1 MKIFITVLVTMFS
14 FSALADYTMVI
25 PQKPGSG
32 TSQWAS
38 IVAKH
43 MEKHLDEKIVLK
55 HIPGAR
61 DIPGF
66 NKFHN
71 ELRFDDKTIMVSH
84 GGNAVGFLTEKV
96 DYNYN
101 EYSAIGGMNLTI
113 VMGSKDL
120 KDKAVFAG
128 GSGNV
133 PDAMALTLYMCGHMT
148 MEEYKKCFDEKIT
161 FVKGMKPGERRLAFK
176 RGELNITRENP
187 AAYKKH
193 AKGVEVLFTHGVYN
207 INKYMQVDDPNHPG
221 KLFDMVY
228 YMKWGHHPTSDL
240 FYAYDLVRTYR
251 DTLQKVFWV
260 NKGNPNTDKLRS
272 ALEKMLK
279 DKEAIKD
286 ITKKVGVYDWF
297 VGSDYTLMLSI
308 LNHIKTDKALKNL
321 VNFQK
326 EVLGYDAVLK

>member
-1 MKIFITVLVTMFS
+1 MKILTILFTLFT
-14 FSALADYTMVI
+14 FSALADYTMII

-32 TSQWAS
+32 TSQWAM

-43 MEKHLDEKIVLK
+43 MEKHLDEKIKLK

-84 GGNAVGFLTEKV
+84 GGNGVSFLTEKV
-96 DYNYN
+96 DYDYN
-101 EYSAIGGMNLTI
+101 QYEAIGGMNLTI

-120 KDKAVFAG
+120 KDKAIFAG

-133 PDAMALTLYMCGHMT
+133 PDAMALTLYMCGNLSSLT
-148 MEEYKKCFDEKIT
+148 EYKKCFEDKIT
-161 FVKGMKPGERRLAFK
+161 FVKGMKGSERRLAFK

-207 INKYMQVDDPNHPG
+207 LNK
-221 KLFDMVY
+221 
-228 YMKWGHHPTSDL
+228 
-240 FYAYDLVRTYR
+240 A
-251 DTLQKVFWV
+251 
-260 NKGNPNTDKLRS
+260 
-272 ALEKMLK
+272 
-279 DKEAIKD
+279 
-286 ITKKVGVYDWF
+286 
-297 VGSDYTLMLSI
+297 
-308 LNHIKTDKALKNL
+308 
-321 VNFQK
+321 
-326 EVLGYDAVLK
+326 

>member
-1 MKIFITVLVTMFS
+1 MKILTILFTLFT
-14 FSALADYTMVI
+14 FSALAEYTMVI

-32 TSQWAS
+32 TSQWAM

-43 MEKHLDEKIVLK
+43 MEKHLDEKIKLK

-84 GGNAVGFLTEKV
+84 GGNGVSFLTEKV
-96 DYNYN
+96 DYDYN
-101 EYSAIGGMNLTI
+101 QYEAIGGMNLTI
-113 VMGSKDL
+113 VMGSKNL
-120 KDKAVFAG
+120 KDKAIFAG

-133 PDAMALTLYMCGHMT
+133 PDAMALTLYMCGNLSSLT
-148 MEEYKKCFDEKIT
+148 EYKKCFDEKIT
-161 FVKGMKPGERRLAFK
+161 FVKGMKGSERRLAFK

-207 INKYMQVDDPNHPG
+207 LQKARQLDDPNHPN
-221 KLFDMVY
+221 KLFDLVFQQ
-228 YMKWGHHPTSDL
+228 KWNEWPASDL
-240 FYAYDLVRTYR
+240 YFGYNLARTYR

-260 NKGNPNTDKLRS
+260 NKGNPNAKKLRV
-272 ALEKMLK
+272 ALQTMLK
-279 DKEAIKD
+279 DQQAVAD

-297 VGSDYTLMLSI
+297 IGDDYKKILTI
-308 LNHIKTDKALKNL
+308 LNEIKTKKSVKDL
-321 VNFQK
+321 VWFQK
-326 EVLGYDAVLK
+326 NVLGYDAVIK

>member
-1 MKIFITVLVTMFS
+1 MKILTILFTLFT

-32 TSQWAS
+32 TSQWAM

-43 MEKHLDEKIVLK
+43 MEKHLDEKIKLK

-84 GGNAVGFLTEKV
+84 GGNGVSFLTEKV
-96 DYNYN
+96 DYDYN
-101 EYSAIGGMNLTI
+101 QYEAIGGMNLTI

-120 KDKAVFAG
+120 KDKAIFAG

-133 PDAMALTLYMCGHMT
+133 PDAMALTLYMCGNLSSLT
-148 MEEYKKCFDEKIT
+148 EYKKCFEDKIT
-161 FVKGMKPGERRLAFK
+161 FVKGMKGSERRLAFK

-207 INKYMQVDDPNHPG
+207 LNKARQLDDPNHPG
-221 KLFDMVY
+221 KLFDLVFEE
-228 YMKWGHHPTSDL
+228 KWNQWPASNL
-240 FYAYDLVRTYR
+240 YFAYNLARTYR

-260 NKGNPNTDKLRS
+260 NKGNPNAKKLRI
-272 ALEKMLK
+272 ALQTMLE
-279 DKEAIKD
+279 DKQAVAD

-297 VGSDYTLMLSI
+297 IGDDYKKMLTI
-308 LNHIKTDKALKNL
+308 LNEIKTKNAVKDL
-321 VNFQK
+321 VWFQK
-326 EVLGYDAVLK
+326 NVLGYDAVIK